1 MKTKQSKYII
11 EITDT
16 FAGEANYS
24 WVKRFI
30 VKASSIQGAITK
42 LAKHQGDAGWRF
54 KYGDNMTSKY
64 KLTGACVC
72 AFVDYLCEIGEE
84 YELGYSAIEI

>member
-1 MKTKQSKYII
+1 MKKQSNYVI

-42 LAKHQGDAGWRF
+42 LAKYQGDTGWRLQ
-54 KYGDNMTSKY
+54 YGDNMNAKY
-64 KLTGACVC
+64 NLTGACVC
-72 AFVDYLCEIGEE
+72 AFVDYLCEIGDE
-84 YELGYSAIEI
+84 YELGYSATVI